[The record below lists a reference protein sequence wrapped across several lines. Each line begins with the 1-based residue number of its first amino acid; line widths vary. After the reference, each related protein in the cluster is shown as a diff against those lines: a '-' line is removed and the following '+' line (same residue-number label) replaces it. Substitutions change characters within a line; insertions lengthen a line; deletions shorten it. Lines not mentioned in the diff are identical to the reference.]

1 MSLLTSTIGELLEE
15 KVDERPNHEAVV
27 YPEKGIRWTYQEFD
41 EKVNETAKALMALG
55 VEKGEHIAI
64 WADNKPEWVLTQFAT
79 GKMGAVLVTVNT
91 SYQAAELEYLLNQSD
106 TTTLILAE
114 NFKGTSYVDIVNEVA
129 PELKNSEPGQL
140 NSDKVPKLKRV
151 IVLGEKQIAGCYT
164 WDELLQKAKDVS
176 DEDLRKRKESLHH
189 DDIINM
195 QYTSGTTGFP
205 KGVMLTH
212 YNIVNNGKQVAEGMN
227 FTGEDRLCVPVPL
240 FHCFGCVMSTL
251 ATVSKGGT
259 MVMIE
264 QYNPEVVLQAVQDE
278 KCTALHGVPTMFIGE
293 LNNPEFDQFDLSSI
307 RTGIMAGSNC
317 PKEVMND
324 VIHKMGASEVTICY
338 GQTETSPVLHKLDR
352 LIQ

>member
-1 MSLLTSTIGELLEE
+1 MRQLKRLWLSVLKKVSISQFGLTINRNGS
-15 KVDERPNHEAVV
+15 
-27 YPEKGIRWTYQEFD
+27 
-41 EKVNETAKALMALG
+41 
-55 VEKGEHIAI
+55 
-64 WADNKPEWVLTQFAT
+64 LTQFAT

-338 GQTETSPVLHKLDR
+338 GQTETSPVFTQTRPTDSIEIRTTSVGKVHPNVEAK
-352 LIQ
+352 IVEPGIKSNTSSK

>member
-164 WDELLQKAKDVS
+164 WDELLQKQKMFQMKIY
-176 DEDLRKRKESLHH
+176 EKKR
-189 DDIINM
+189 I
-195 QYTSGTTGFP
+195 TSS
-205 KGVMLTH
+205 
-212 YNIVNNGKQVAEGMN
+212 
-227 FTGEDRLCVPVPL
+227 R
-240 FHCFGCVMSTL
+240 
-251 ATVSKGGT
+251 
-259 MVMIE
+259 
-264 QYNPEVVLQAVQDE
+264 
-278 KCTALHGVPTMFIGE
+278 
-293 LNNPEFDQFDLSSI
+293 
-307 RTGIMAGSNC
+307 
-317 PKEVMND
+317 
-324 VIHKMGASEVTICY
+324 
-338 GQTETSPVLHKLDR
+338 
-352 LIQ
+352 